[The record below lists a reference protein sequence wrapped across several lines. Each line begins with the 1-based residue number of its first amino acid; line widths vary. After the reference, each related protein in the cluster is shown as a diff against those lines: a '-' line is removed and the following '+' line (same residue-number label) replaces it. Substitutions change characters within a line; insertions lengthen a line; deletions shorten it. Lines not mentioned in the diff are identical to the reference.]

1 MLTREA
7 IIRTG
12 SLLRTSLVLT
22 VGLVFSTSLTGCG
35 GSSSSAAGV
44 TVQGKV
50 LLGDKPVEA
59 GLVTFVTDD
68 GRSSSAQL
76 GPGGQFTMTNAP
88 TGKVYIGVNTLML
101 RGQQQL
107 HLQQSKGKE
116 SLQFLEVPPRYADP
130 KSSGL
135 TEVVKAGKVI
145 EIRLQP

>member
-1 MLTREA
+1 LA
-7 IIRTG
+7 LI
-12 SLLRTSLVLT
+12 
-22 VGLVFSTSLTGCG
+22 VGLGMSISLMGCG
-35 GSSSSAAGV
+35 SGSSSTGV
-44 TVQGKV
+44 TVSGKV

-88 TGKVYIGVNTLML
+88 TGKVYVGVNTQML

-116 SLQFLEVPPRYADP
+116 VLSYVEVPPRYADP

-135 TEVVKAGKVI
+135 TEVVEAGKTL
-145 EIRLQP
+145 EIRLRP